1 MTIYKNKADI
11 LEFTRDQLVSWLAE
25 REIAAYRADQIQKWV
40 YLRQDDSFDV
50 MTDISKEI
58 RTLLSQHFVI
68 GRLVAEK
75 IETSRD
81 GSRKYLFQLKD
92 GKYIESVLIP
102 ERDHYTLCV
111 SSQAG
116 CAQDCRFCL
125 TAVGGFERN
134 LSRGEIVAQV
144 RDIKKDLGEQKRL
157 TNIVFMGMGEPL
169 ANYKNLVSAIG
180 ILTDNKVG
188 LRVASRRVTVSTAGL
203 VPKITALGRDT
214 RVNLAISLNATD
226 NKTRNRLMPIN
237 RKYPLEKLMEACR
250 QYQPAPGRRI
260 TFEYIL
266 IKGINDSV
274 DDAERLAKLL
284 RPIRCKVNLI
294 PFNTHEGC
302 DFERPAE
309 AVIQAFYDILFA
321 ENYTV
326 IIRRSKGQDISAA
339 CGQLKARSVG
349 AEGRGQRA

>member
-1 MTIYKNKADI
+1 MAIYRKKADL

-25 REIAAYRADQIQKWV
+25 REIAAYRADQIQKWI
-40 YLRQDDSFDV
+40 YLRQADNFDV
-50 MTDISKEI
+50 MTDLSKNI
-58 RTLLSQHFVI
+58 RLLLPQHFVI
-68 GRLVAEK
+68 RRLEAEK

-81 GSRKYLFQLKD
+81 GSRKYLFKLKD

-134 LSRGEIVAQV
+134 LTQGEIVAQA
-144 RDIKKDLGEQKRL
+144 RDIKKDLGDEKRL

-169 ANYKNLVSAIG
+169 ANYKNLVAAIG
-180 ILTDNKVG
+180 VLTDNEAG
-188 LRVASRRVTVSTAGL
+188 LRFASRRVTVSTAGL

-226 NKTRNRLMPIN
+226 NKTRDRLMPVN

-250 QYQPAPGRRI
+250 EYQPAPGRRI

-266 IKGINDSV
+266 IKGINDAL

-284 RPIRCKVNLI
+284 RPIRCKINLI
-294 PFNTHEGC
+294 PFNTHAGC

-321 ENYTV
+321 KNYTV

-339 CGQLKARSVG
+339 CGQLRARSVG
-349 AEGRGQRA
+349 AEGKA

>member
-1 MTIYKNKADI
+1 MT
-11 LEFTRDQLVSWLAE
+11 
-25 REIAAYRADQIQKWV
+25 
-40 YLRQDDSFDV
+40 
-50 MTDISKEI
+50 
-58 RTLLSQHFVI
+58 
-68 GRLVAEK
+68 
-75 IETSRD
+75 
-81 GSRKYLFQLKD
+81 
-92 GKYIESVLIP
+92 
-102 ERDHYTLCV
+102 
-111 SSQAG
+111 
-116 CAQDCRFCL
+116 
-125 TAVGGFERN
+125 
-134 LSRGEIVAQV
+134 RGEIVAQA
-144 RDIKKDLGEQKRL
+144 RDIKKDLGDEKPL

-169 ANYKNLVSAIG
+169 ANYKNLVAAIG
-180 ILTDNKVG
+180 VLTDNDAG
-188 LRVASRRVTVSTAGL
+188 LRFASRRVTVSTAGL

-226 NKTRNRLMPIN
+226 NKTRDRLMPIN

-250 QYQPAPGRRI
+250 RYEPAPGRRI

-294 PFNTHEGC
+294 PLNTYEGC

-321 ENYTV
+321 KNYTV

-339 CGQLKARSVG
+339 CGQLKARSI
-349 AEGRGQRA
+349 GQSA

>member
-1 MTIYKNKADI
+1 MLTESKKKNI
-11 LEFTRDQLVSWLAE
+11 LEFSRDQLRSWLADQG
-25 REIAAYRADQIQKWV
+25 IAGYRADQIQKWI
-40 YLRQDDSFDV
+40 YLRQADSFEV
-50 MTDISKEI
+50 MTDLSKNI
-58 RTLLSQHFVI
+58 RLLLSKQFKI
-68 GRLVAEK
+68 GRLETELV
-75 IETSRD
+75 ETSRD
-81 GSRKYLFQLKD
+81 GSAKYLFKLND
-92 GKYIESVLIP
+92 GKRIESVLIP

-111 SSQAG
+111 SSQVG

-125 TAVGGFERN
+125 TALGGFERN

-144 RDIKKDLGEQKRL
+144 RDIKKDLGDQNRL

-180 ILTDNKVG
+180 ILTDNDGG
-188 LRVASRRVTVSTAGL
+188 LRFASRRVTVSTAGL

-214 RVNLAISLNATD
+214 RVNLAVSLNATD

-237 RKYPLEKLMEACR
+237 HKYPLEKLMEACR
-250 QYQPAPGRRI
+250 QYLPPPGRRI

-284 RPIRCKVNLI
+284 RSIRCKVNLI
-294 PFNTHEGC
+294 PFNTHAGC

-321 ENYTV
+321 KNYTV

-339 CGQLKARSVG
+339 CGQLKARSI
-349 AEGRGQRA
+349 GQSVKN

>member
-1 MTIYKNKADI
+1 MALTRRKTDL
-11 LEFTRDQLVSWLAE
+11 LEISREQLVSWLADQG
-25 REIAAYRADQIQKWV
+25 IAAYRADQIQKWI
-40 YLRQDDSFDV
+40 YLRQADNFEV
-50 MTDISKEI
+50 MTDLSKNI
-58 RTLLSQHFVI
+58 RILLSEQFKI
-68 GRLVAEK
+68 GGLETERV
-75 IETSRD
+75 ETSRD
-81 GSRKYLFQLKD
+81 GSAKYLFKLDD
-92 GKYIESVLIP
+92 GKRIESVLIP
-102 ERDHYTLCV
+102 EKNHYTLCV

-144 RDIKKDLGEQKRL
+144 RDIIKHLGDPKRL

-169 ANYKNLVSAIG
+169 ANYKNLVSAIA
-180 ILTDNKVG
+180 ILTDNDVG
-188 LRVASRRVTVSTAGL
+188 LRFASRRVTVSTAGL

-214 RVNLAISLNATD
+214 RVNLAVSLNATD

-237 RKYPLEKLMEACR
+237 RKYPLDKLLEACR

-266 IKGINDSV
+266 IKGVNDSV
-274 DDAERLAKLL
+274 DDAARLAELL

-321 ENYTV
+321 KNYTV

-339 CGQLKARSVG
+339 CGQLKARSMG
-349 AEGRGQRA
+349 A